1 MTYTREFN
9 AYIQERGVL
18 GSPSVTLLGT
28 VLGSPS
34 ITLLGTVRADTAYEA
49 NRIANERWKDRK
61 GFFTVNIFV
70 S

>member
-1 MTYTREFN
+1 MPDINPSPMTYTREFN

-18 GSPSVTLLGT
+18 GSPSV
-28 VLGSPS
+28 
-34 ITLLGTVRADTAYEA
+34 TLLGTVRADTAYEA

-61 GFFTVNIFV
+61 GFFTINIFV